1 MNKKIAIV
9 DDDVSIL
16 EAVQIVFQMEGY
28 DVLTNTNGQDAVR
41 KIPEFNPQVVL
52 LDVLLSGEDGRD
64 IVRKLKSS
72 GITQQIP
79 VIMFSAN
86 PNVEESALA
95 AGADAFLAK
104 LFDINKLI
112 ELAEKCAE
120 SRSNEETH

>member
-9 DDDVSIL
+9 DDDASIL

-28 DVLTNTNGQDAVR
+28 DVLTNTSGRDAIK
-41 KIPEFNPQVVL
+41 KIPEFVPHVVL

-72 GITQQIP
+72 SATKSVP

-86 PNVEESALA
+86 PNVEDSAKE
-95 AGADAFLAK
+95 AGADAFIAK
-104 LFDINKLI
+104 PFDINELI
-112 ELAEKCAE
+112 NLADGYIHELD
-120 SRSNEETH
+120 